1 MLLLL
6 FTAEVLL
13 FYGDEKKGIVFLRI
27 PKWCFTSMN
36 YDVWSKNTTKTAIV
50 KRTLTCIST

>member
-6 FTAEVLL
+6 FTAEILL

-27 PKWCFTSMN
+27 PKQCLTSMN
-36 YDVWSKNTTKTAIV
+36 YDVWSKNVTKTAIV